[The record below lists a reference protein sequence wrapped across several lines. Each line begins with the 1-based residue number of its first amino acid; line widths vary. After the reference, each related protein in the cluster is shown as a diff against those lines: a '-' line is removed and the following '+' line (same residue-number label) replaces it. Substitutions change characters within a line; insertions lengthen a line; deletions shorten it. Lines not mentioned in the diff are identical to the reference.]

1 MPIEIQQVESDL
13 TSEGGSN
20 LHTNLKEKSI
30 AGGVLDLDA
39 KSSLERQKEGDQ
51 SDDLLIRVEKTELI
65 LVGAFKTNDDGDQS
79 PYEYM
84 NDIADL

>member
-13 TSEGGSN
+13 TSEDGSN
-20 LHTNLKEKSI
+20 LHTSLKEKSI

-39 KSSLERQKEGDQ
+39 ESSLESQKEGDQ
-51 SDDLLIRVEKTELI
+51 SDDLLIRGEKTELI
-65 LVGAFKTNDDGDQS
+65 PVEAFKTNIDGDQS

-84 NDIADL
+84 NNIADL